1 MVSAATYRLL
11 TVGAQKKPTYSN
23 SEFHYLCLNAVARHR
38 FVGPGHEC
46 RKDNGRNND
55 VKQSLFSCLQNKRTK
70 LIVGLMS
77 GTSADGIDAALVR
90 VNGNGV
96 QTHLKQL
103 VFGSYPYPAGLR
115 SLILQNSLP
124 GTGSVDLI
132 CELNIL
138 IAHFFAD
145 AVKKVARKARIRVAD
160 IDLIGSHGQT
170 VHHLPQPKRMFGKT
184 IRSGLQIG
192 DPSTIAK
199 LTGITTVG
207 DFRTGDMAVGGQ
219 GAPLVPYFDYLM
231 FRSKTKNRI
240 LLNLGGSANF
250 TALPR
255 NCLVEDVIAFDT
267 GPANMVIDALMM
279 ELYGRKFDRNGSV
292 AQSGW
297 ASEDLLS
304 ELMSHPYFK
313 QRPPKSTGRE
323 MFGSIILPLMLKHRR
338 THDTADLIATATRWT
353 ALSVFDQYKRFI
365 ERRMSAD
372 EVLVSGGGAHNLAV
386 MTGLQDY
393 FHPVPVKKIESI
405 GFSSD
410 AKEAICFAVLANE
423 TICEHPSNVPGVTGA
438 SRPVVLGKIC
448 L

>member
-1 MVSAATYRLL
+1 MKQPRLVS
-11 TVGAQKKPTYSN
+11 
-23 SEFHYLCLNAVARHR
+23 
-38 FVGPGHEC
+38 
-46 RKDNGRNND
+46 
-55 VKQSLFSCLQNKRTK
+55 LQNKRTK

-90 VNGNGV
+90 VSGSGV
-96 QTHLKQL
+96 GTHLTQL
-103 VFGSYPYPAGLR
+103 DFGTYPYPAGLR
-115 SLILQNSLP
+115 SLILENSLP
-124 GTGSVDLI
+124 GTGSVDLL
-132 CELNIL
+132 CELNVV

-145 AVKKVARKARIRVAD
+145 AVKKIARKARVRLSD

-170 VHHLPQPKRMFGKT
+170 VHHLPQLKRIFGKT

-192 DPSTIAK
+192 DPATIAK

-240 LLNLGGSANF
+240 LLNLGGIANF
-250 TALPR
+250 TALPKK
-255 NCLVEDVIAFDT
+255 CSVEDVVAFDT
-267 GPANMVIDALMM
+267 GPANMVIDGLML
-279 ELYGRKFDRNGSV
+279 ELYGRKFDRNGSI

-297 ASEDLLS
+297 VATDLLS
-304 ELMSHPYFK
+304 ELMTHPYFK

-323 MFGSIILPLMLKHRR
+323 VFGKMILPKILKHRR
-338 THDTADLIATATRWT
+338 TLEKEDLIATATRWT

-365 ERRMSAD
+365 EKRMSAD
-372 EVLVSGGGAHNLAV
+372 EVLVSGGGAHNRSV
-386 MTGLQDY
+386 MTGLQEC

-410 AKEAICFAVLANE
+410 AKEAVCFAVLANE
-423 TICEHPSNVPGVTGA
+423 TICEHPSNVPRVTGA
-438 SRPVVLGKIC
+438 SRPVILGKIC

>member
-1 MVSAATYRLL
+1 
-11 TVGAQKKPTYSN
+11 
-23 SEFHYLCLNAVARHR
+23 
-38 FVGPGHEC
+38 
-46 RKDNGRNND
+46 
-55 VKQSLFSCLQNKRTK
+55 
-70 LIVGLMS
+70 MS

-90 VNGNGV
+90 VSGSGV
-96 QTHLKQL
+96 GTHLTQL
-103 VFGSYPYPAGLR
+103 DFGTYPYPAGLR
-115 SLILQNSLP
+115 SLILENSLP
-124 GTGSVDLI
+124 GTGSVDLL
-132 CELNIL
+132 CELNVV

-145 AVKKVARKARIRVAD
+145 AVKKIARKARVRLSD

-170 VHHLPQPKRMFGKT
+170 VHHLPQLKRIFGKT

-192 DPSTIAK
+192 DPATIAK

-240 LLNLGGSANF
+240 LLNLGGIANF
-250 TALPR
+250 TALPKK
-255 NCLVEDVIAFDT
+255 CSVEDVVAFDT
-267 GPANMVIDALMM
+267 GPANMVIDGLML
-279 ELYGRKFDRNGSV
+279 ELYGRKFDRNGSI

-297 ASEDLLS
+297 VATDLLS
-304 ELMSHPYFK
+304 ELMTHPYFK

-323 MFGSIILPLMLKHRR
+323 VFGKMILPKILKHRR
-338 THDTADLIATATRWT
+338 TLEKEDLIATATRWT

-365 ERRMSAD
+365 EKRMSAD
-372 EVLVSGGGAHNLAV
+372 EVLVSGGGAHNRSV
-386 MTGLQDY
+386 MTGLQEC

-410 AKEAICFAVLANE
+410 AKEAVCFAVLANE
-423 TICEHPSNVPGVTGA
+423 TICEHPSNVPRVTGA
-438 SRPVVLGKIC
+438 SRPVILGKIC